1 MRNASRR
8 RLSGGATYRAEG
20 QLGGHQQRGVGAV
33 APGEMKGRGRGMWL
47 RNGDT
52 IEGYRV
58 PVPFRSETQPGDFLP
73 ARPTP
78 GGLGWSARL
87 LT

>member
-33 APGEMKGRGRGMWL
+33 APGQMKGRGRGMWL

-52 IEGYRV
+52 VEGYRV
-58 PVPFRSETQPGDFLP
+58 PVPFRSERLNRVISCPLDRPP
-73 ARPTP
+73 ADWAGR
-78 GGLGWSARL
+78 LGC
-87 LT
+87 